1 MLRAGC
7 YGGPHDIFER
17 EILSKISQ
25 VSTTSTHKGR
35 HHVSPLLDHFRH
47 TGPNGNHVCLV
58 FDVLGH
64 HMDFQTAKYADGRL
78 PVQSVRT
85 IARQLLLGLDFL
97 HKECGVIHT
106 DLKPSNILLELDQ
119 PDSIITEYL
128 SRVPPRVDSG
138 GDAPVPLREV
148 ITTPL
153 LSEMKE
159 PRIQI
164 IDFGVASWRNHH
176 LSELIQSPA
185 LRAPEV
191 TIGAP
196 WDTPVDIWSLGCLIV
211 EFIQGFVLFSGTA
224 SWNGTWTAADDRV
237 ARMMEILGP
246 FPSQLLERGT
256 RTADFFDEKGNLHR
270 IPDLK
275 RTSLERLI
283 NGTTQPFV
291 KPTDMPDAEVP
302 VFIDFIRD
310 MLQIDP
316 QLRKPAADLLEHAW
330 LKL

>member
-1 MLRAGC
+1 MSLVSKLQFRLSRILGSSRLAPVKSPNRRQVREEPDWYEPGGFHRVSRGDTFGAGKYSVLRKLGYGQYSTVWLAKDSKSVDESSVSYDPKCADHVSRYPRYVALKMLRAGC

-106 DLKPSNILLELDQ
+106 GMDTDKNLDHATLTRPSGTDLKPSNILLELDQ

-164 IDFGVASWRNHH
+164 IDFGVGKYTWLLCPYIGTDIPYSV
-176 LSELIQSPA
+176 LEESPLI
-185 LRAPEV
+185 
-191 TIGAP
+191 
-196 WDTPVDIWSLGCLIV
+196 
-211 EFIQGFVLFSGTA
+211 
-224 SWNGTWTAADDRV
+224 
-237 ARMMEILGP
+237 
-246 FPSQLLERGT
+246 
-256 RTADFFDEKGNLHR
+256 
-270 IPDLK
+270 
-275 RTSLERLI
+275 
-283 NGTTQPFV
+283 
-291 KPTDMPDAEVP
+291 
-302 VFIDFIRD
+302 
-310 MLQIDP
+310 
-316 QLRKPAADLLEHAW
+316 
-330 LKL
+330 